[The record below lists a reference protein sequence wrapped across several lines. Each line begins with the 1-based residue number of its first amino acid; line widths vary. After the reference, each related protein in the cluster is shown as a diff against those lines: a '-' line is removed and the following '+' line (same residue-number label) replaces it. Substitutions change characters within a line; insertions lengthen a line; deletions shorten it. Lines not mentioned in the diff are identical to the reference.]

1 MSHPNLQ
8 LARSFAELLARQ
20 AAGITKSL
28 GGQTTTS
35 RKSDDSPVTEAD
47 HRIQQLI
54 LDAIRENYPDHAF
67 IGEEQVV
74 NPTAMP
80 HPGEAEY
87 CWIVDPLD
95 GTRNFTRQFPI
106 TATSIALLR
115 ARQPVVA
122 VVYEHQSG
130 WCCSAVEGEGTLC
143 NGSPVCVAGL
153 QRDRDILIAVPSGRH
168 QPVLPLIRFWTD
180 RYVLRNVGSTALHLA
195 YVAAGAVDAAVCYEC
210 KLWDVAAGV
219 LLVEQAGGR
228 CTDLSGTHPLGL
240 DPAGDVGR
248 DLPFFASSPSV
259 FDRLI
264 AEMGDRLAT

>member
-1 MSHPNLQ
+1 MARTNLQ

-28 GGQTTTS
+28 SGRTTTT
-35 RKSDDSPVTEAD
+35 RKPDDSPVTEAD

-54 LDAIRENYPDHAF
+54 LDAIREHYPDHAF
-67 IGEEQVV
+67 IGEEHLD
-74 NPTAMP
+74 NPKAMP
-80 HPGEAEY
+80 QPGEVEY

-115 ARQPVVA
+115 AKQPVVA

-143 NGSPVCVAGL
+143 NGSPTRAAAL
-153 QRDRDILIAVPSGRH
+153 QRERDILIAVPSGRH
-168 QPVLPLIRFWTD
+168 QPVLPLIRSWTN

-210 KLWDVAAGV
+210 KLWDVAAGT

-228 CTDLSGTHPLGL
+228 CTDLSGTHPLDL
-240 DPAGDVGR
+240 DPAGNVGR
-248 DLPFFASSPSV
+248 DLPFFASSLSA

-264 AEMGDRLAT
+264 ADIGDRSAT